1 MKDMPDHIAG
11 LLKRAH
17 GIDIS
22 AYDDSFL
29 DKSLQNRMIET
40 RCASV
45 QAYGALLAH
54 NHKEAQGFFDSLHN
68 SYSEFSR
75 NPLTFA
81 VLERIILPAL
91 ILKGKNKK
99 NKELRVWSTACAA
112 GQEAY
117 SMAIL
122 LEELKNNANDH
133 FTYRIF
139 ASDQD
144 EGQVAQARKGHYHA
158 GALNNLSLRRVKQWF
173 SKHGETYAVKPQLQE
188 NIDFSVFDL
197 FSENLSCPPA
207 SIFGDFDLVLCANLL
222 FYYKSKYRKMIIEKA
237 GSCLAQGGYLVSGE
251 VEREIV
257 MNYNYHEVFPQ
268 SAIFRLPDT
277 RRSK

>member
-1 MKDMPDHIAG
+1 MKDMSDHIAG
-11 LLKRAH
+11 LLQQAH

-22 AYDDSFL
+22 AYDDSFI
-29 DKSLQNRMIET
+29 DKSLQNRMSET
-40 RCASV
+40 RCASL
-45 QAYGALLAH
+45 QAYGTLLAQ
-54 NHKEAQGFFDSLHN
+54 NHKEAQRFLASLHN

-91 ILKGKNKK
+91 VLKGKNKK
-99 NKELRVWSTACAA
+99 SKELRVWSAACAA

-117 SMAIL
+117 SLAIL
-122 LEELKNNANDH
+122 LEELKNNADDK
-133 FTYRIF
+133 FAYRIF

-144 EGQVAQARKGHYHA
+144 EGQVAQARQGRYGA
-158 GALNNLSLRRVKQWF
+158 GALNNLGLRRVKQWF
-173 SKHGETYAVKPQLQE
+173 SKHGETYAAKPRLKE

-197 FSENLSCPPA
+197 FSANLSCPPA

-222 FYYKSKYRKMIIEKA
+222 FYYKNKYRKIIIEKA
-237 GSCLAQGGYLVSGE
+237 GGCLAQGGYLVCGE
-251 VEREIV
+251 VEREIL

-268 SAIFRLPDT
+268 SAIFCLPDT
-277 RRSK
+277 GRRK